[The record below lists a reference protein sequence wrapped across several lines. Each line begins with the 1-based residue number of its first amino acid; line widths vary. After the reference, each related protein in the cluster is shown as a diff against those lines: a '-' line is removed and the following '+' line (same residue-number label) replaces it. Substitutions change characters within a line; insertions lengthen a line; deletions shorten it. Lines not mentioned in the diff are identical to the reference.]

1 VTIDAVNDDP
11 VSTVSIADANST
23 STYTLSSNLSTYFSD
38 ADEDTLSYSAS
49 STTGTAT
56 VTDGSLSITGLTPGT
71 TTVTV
76 TATDGKGGTDA
87 TDSFDLTVLG
97 DLITSTVTTVGN
109 THTVALTL
117 NMDGVQT
124 ETMTHIDGFNFTI
137 GATGSPTSSSGIDK
151 SGLNYASSDSTS
163 SNRTSIKD
171 DYGVS
176 LYQFTGNFKSDNF
189 NTTDTWGISGGDAV
203 ALATEES
210 TYMVEIGGTA
220 YDLKSYL
227 EDSFQIGTLTFET
240 QSDLTDLD
248 LVINGSISGS
258 NSSNPVVSVDDEVIT
273 AVTID
278 II

>member
-1 VTIDAVNDDP
+1 
-11 VSTVSIADANST
+11 VSIADANST

-38 ADEDTLSYSAS
+38 ADDDTLSYSAS

-227 EDSFQIGTLTFET
+227 EDTFQIGTLTFET